1 MVKAAFLFLS
11 QNPAFY
17 AHQLA
22 QELGIDTESSS
33 DQILEALQSKD
44 VEEIADKNNLFETY
58 LFTGNPWMPIRDDF
72 AKNPFLPGDFST
84 LFKEG
89 KYNKVRF
96 FLQVIISIN
105 AFTFTI
111 L

>member
-58 LFTGNPWMPIRDDF
+58 LFTGNPWMPIKDDF

-89 KYNKVRF
+89 KYNKVSF
-96 FLQVIISIN
+96 FSICGESPE
-105 AFTFTI
+105 
-111 L
+111 